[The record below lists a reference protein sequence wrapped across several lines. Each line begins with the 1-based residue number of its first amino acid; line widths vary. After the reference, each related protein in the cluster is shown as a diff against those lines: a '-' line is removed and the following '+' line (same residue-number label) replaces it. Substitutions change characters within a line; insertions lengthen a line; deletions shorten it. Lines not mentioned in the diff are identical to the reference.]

1 MDSYERV
8 KQLGRGAFGVAYLV
22 RAKDSADDQL
32 RVVKQVDL
40 TQLNPSAQRE
50 ALTEVKV
57 LAGFSHP
64 NIVGYCDAFI
74 NDRTLHIVMEFADGG
89 DLAAAIRQ
97 RKDSGLVGFSDDDS
111 LTVLAQSL
119 QALQHMHSKR
129 VLHRDIKCQNIFL
142 TVNGSVKLGDFGIS
156 KVLEHTASA
165 AKTVI
170 GTPSYLAP
178 EVCESKPYGS
188 KADIWSLGVVL
199 FELLSLQTPFQA
211 SNMAAIV
218 LRIVTAEPPPLPE
231 ACGDV
236 QELVSATLQKLPER
250 RPNTDELLN
259 RPSVRRRVGAKFQP
273 FSTATPKRQLSQE
286 ACAASPSSGFTRR
299 DAELLASTL
308 KPCQPHGDSPDFEF
322 GAPWPSNEDTLQ
334 ELVQTTRMRRVGAAV
349 TPTEATRRRG
359 RQPEPAPDQ
368 QLALEQRR
376 RNQEMA
382 EAIKV
387 RVQGPS
393 FGYSPGDGYS
403 SGKRPIS
410 SGRLAPPD
418 SSTFYR
424 PGTSA
429 SRPGTRGSQSSV
441 SPQAEMGL
449 IAMISG
455 GHLGDQQIRP
465 LSRDGPEATLA
476 RMGSQASFS
485 RPSSRGSIRS
495 RPSSR
500 GSIRS
505 ASGCAGASIMGF
517 GGTGEEPVEQAR
529 PPTASEL
536 AGRFAWATKFAD
548 AKLDMP
554 LWAGPTGTPE
564 NRKRD
569 SLEKIIQEFAQMGEG
584 DLESTPVADRKRTD
598 GGTNF
603 SGARFDDTES
613 WDAATVLREPTGEE
627 ATLWSG

>member
-1 MDSYERV
+1 MTPSPCWRSACRRCNTCTARESCTEISS
-8 KQLGRGAFGVAYLV
+8 V
-22 RAKDSADDQL
+22 R
-32 RVVKQVDL
+32 
-40 TQLNPSAQRE
+40 T
-50 ALTEVKV
+50 
-57 LAGFSHP
+57 
-64 NIVGYCDAFI
+64 Y
-74 NDRTLHIVMEFADGG
+74 
-89 DLAAAIRQ
+89 
-97 RKDSGLVGFSDDDS
+97 
-111 LTVLAQSL
+111 
-119 QALQHMHSKR
+119 
-129 VLHRDIKCQNIFL
+129 FL

-188 KADIWSLGVVL
+188 KADVWSLGVVL

-218 LRIVTAEPPPLPE
+218 IRIVTAEPPPLPE
-231 ACGDV
+231 VCGEHV

-273 FSTATPKRQLSQE
+273 FSTATPKRRQSQE
-286 ACAASPSSGFTRR
+286 ACATSPSSGFTRR

-308 KPCQPHGDSPDFEF
+308 KPCEPHGHNLESGFS
-322 GAPWPSNEDTLQ
+322 APWQSNEDTLQ
-334 ELVQTTRMRRVGAAV
+334 ELVRGVGVGAAV

-359 RQPEPAPDQ
+359 RKPEPAIDQ
-368 QLALEQRR
+368 ELALEQWR

-387 RVQGPS
+387 RIQGPS
-393 FGYSPGDGYS
+393 SIGHSPGDGYS
-403 SGKRPIS
+403 SSKRPMS

-418 SSTFYR
+418 VSTFSR
-424 PGTSA
+424 PGTMA
-429 SRPGTRGSQSSV
+429 SRPGSRGSQSCM

-449 IAMISG
+449 IAKISG
-455 GHLGDQQIRP
+455 GFLGDQQMRP
-465 LSRDGPEATLA
+465 SSRDGPEATLA
-476 RMGSQASFS
+476 RIGSSHASLSRPSSRGFILS
-485 RPSSRGSIRS
+485 RPSSRGSV
-495 RPSSR
+495 
-500 GSIRS
+500 RS
-505 ASGCAGASIMGF
+505 ASGCAGATIMGL
-517 GGTGEEPVEQAR
+517 GGTSAEPVEQAR

-564 NRKRD
+564 NSKRD
-569 SLEKIIQEFAQMGEG
+569 SLEKIINEFAQMGEG
-584 DLESTPVADRKRTD
+584 DLESTSVTGRKRTD

-603 SGARFDDTES
+603 TGARFDDTES
-613 WDAATVLREPTGEE
+613 WDAAIVIPEPTGED
-627 ATLWSG
+627 ATLWTRGVFAAPAQP